1 MKILTYNNSLE
12 IHMKPGLFTFN
23 NELNQSKE
31 NNFSSIILGLIHLC
45 WLSMSQLDVPSIP
58 VLFSVLWLT
67 LWLIFYIRTIYHL
80 ESINNLIGQGQW

>member
-12 IHMKPGLFTFN
+12 IHIKLGLFTFN

-45 WLSMSQLDVPSIP
+45 
-58 VLFSVLWLT
+58 
-67 LWLIFYIRTIYHL
+67 
-80 ESINNLIGQGQW
+80 